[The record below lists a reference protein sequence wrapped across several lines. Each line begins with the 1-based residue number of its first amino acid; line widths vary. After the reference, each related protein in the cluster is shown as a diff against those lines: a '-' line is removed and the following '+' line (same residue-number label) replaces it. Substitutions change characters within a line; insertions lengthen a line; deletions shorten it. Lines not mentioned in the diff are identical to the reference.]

1 MPASGGW
8 SCGSDVFAA
17 SALCGILLTACE
29 RASPIGPAVPLDQRF
44 VLAPGQAARIDG
56 TSGRVQ
62 FVELAN
68 ESRCPLNATCIQAGD
83 ATIALS
89 VVDDQGSN
97 RYELRVNDPTRKSV
111 MHRDLRLEFVD
122 LQPYPDTNRP
132 TAPGDYRATLRIS
145 RP

>member
-1 MPASGGW
+1 MELRFGRIRRVAVW
-8 SCGSDVFAA
+8 
-17 SALCGILLTACE
+17 SALCGILVTACE

-44 VLAPGQAARIDG
+44 VLA
-56 TSGRVQ
+56 
-62 FVELAN
+62 
-68 ESRCPLNATCIQAGD
+68 D

-89 VVDDQGSN
+89 VVDDHGSN